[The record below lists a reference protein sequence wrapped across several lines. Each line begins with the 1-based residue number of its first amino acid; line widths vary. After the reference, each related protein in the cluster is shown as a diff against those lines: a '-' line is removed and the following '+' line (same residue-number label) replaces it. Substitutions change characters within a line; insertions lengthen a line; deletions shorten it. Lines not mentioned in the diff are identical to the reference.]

1 MTASPD
7 NEFRP
12 GLPAANGQG
21 SELMTPAPNCAT
33 GDEAAVK
40 DRQFVAALAR
50 GLEILRAFR
59 PGETFL
65 GNRELALRTGLPRPT
80 VSRLTY
86 TLTELGHLV
95 HDEHYEKYRLG
106 SAALTLG
113 FAALANMDFRHVAR
127 RFMQE
132 VADFSKASV
141 SLGERNGMEII
152 YIENCRGTGGLTLGL
167 DVGARIPVATTAM
180 GRAYIAALDDVARA
194 RLLDRARA
202 HYGSDWPALRT
213 GIEQALRDYAER
225 GFAASIGDWQR
236 EIHAVGVA
244 IVLPESRRIYGLNC
258 GGASFLLSRER
269 LEGEIGPRLVEA
281 ARHIEIAVRRC

>member
-1 MTASPD
+1 
-7 NEFRP
+7 
-12 GLPAANGQG
+12 
-21 SELMTPAPNCAT
+21 MTPAT
-33 GDEAAVK
+33 HRVMGEAAAGK

-86 TLTELGHLV
+86 TLTELGYLV
-95 HDEHYEKYRLG
+95 HERSYEKYSLG

-113 FAALANMDFRHVAR
+113 FAALATMDFRHVAR

-132 VADFSKASV
+132 VADLSKASV
-141 SLGERNGMEII
+141 SLGERNGTELV
-152 YIENCRGTGGLTLGL
+152 YLENCRGTGGLTLAL
-167 DVGARIPVATTAM
+167 DVGARIPLGTTAM

-194 RLLDRARA
+194 QLMDRLRAQHGA
-202 HYGSDWPALRT
+202 DWPTVRA
-213 GIEQALRDYAER
+213 GIEHAMRDHAAR
-225 GFAASIGDWQR
+225 GFVSSIGDWQP

-258 GGASFLLSRER
+258 GGAAFLLTRDK
-269 LEGEIGPRLVEA
+269 LEGEIGPRLVDA
-281 ARHIEIAVRRC
+281 ARRIEIAVRR

>member
-1 MTASPD
+1 
-7 NEFRP
+7 
-12 GLPAANGQG
+12 
-21 SELMTPAPNCAT
+21 MTPAPDCVT
-33 GDEAAVK
+33 GEEPAGR

-95 HDEHYEKYRLG
+95 HDENYEKYRVG

-132 VADFSKASV
+132 IADFSKASV

-167 DVGARIPVATTAM
+167 DVGARSPVASTAM

-194 RLLDRARA
+194 RLLDRLRA
-202 HYGSDWPALRT
+202 QYGSDWPALCS
-213 GIEQALRDYAER
+213 GIERAMRDYAER
-225 GFAASIGDWQR
+225 GFAVSIGDWQR

-244 IVLPESRRIYGLNC
+244 IVLPENRRIYGLNC
-258 GGASFLLSRER
+258 GGAAFLLSRER